1 MPIETADDRLLMLA
15 DFGVS
20 CTLTKQAGGTSTFTA
35 IFDNEHQ
42 LEDAGGGISFSVLQ
56 PQLTCRDSDISGVL
70 YGDAVSVTGQGDYKV
85 RVIMPDGTG
94 VTELRLEAQ

>member
-1 MPIETADDRLLMLA
+1 MPVETADDRLLMLA

-20 CTLTKQAGGTSTFTA
+20 CTVTHQAGGTSVFTA
-35 IFDNEHQ
+35 IFDSEHQ

-56 PQLTCRDSDISGVL
+56 PQITCRTSDVSSVV
-70 YGDAVSVTGQGDYKV
+70 YGDAVNVTGQGNYVV

-94 VTELRLEAQ
+94 ITELRLESQ